1 MLRRPGMY
9 ARSWPYHVLQ
19 IAEGLALQS
28 GPQSSI
34 GCQGEVGCAVT
45 GIGGMIYLH
54 VLVFQN
60 DDLMMFFRNRE
71 RDVAS
76 TYWDVCSFLALPRPS
91 NRRRSCSFQS
101 GPQSSIGCEG
111 EVGSAV
117 GITTGIGE
125 MRYQYLPSRFGV

>member
-1 MLRRPGMY
+1 
-9 ARSWPYHVLQ
+9 
-19 IAEGLALQS
+19 
-28 GPQSSI
+28 
-34 GCQGEVGCAVT
+34 
-45 GIGGMIYLH
+45 
-54 VLVFQN
+54 VFQN
-60 DDLMMFFRNRE
+60 DDLMMFFRNRG

-76 TYWDVCSFLALPRPS
+76 TWDVCSFLALPRPS

-117 GITTGIGE
+117 GITTGIGG